1 MSLFPTLAELAGL
14 PPKPDNDGPSLVPL
28 LDDPDAEWPDVSVT
42 HLAEPG
48 SFGLSTQRWRYIHYA
63 GGDEELYD
71 CVADPHEWNNLAG
84 SEEHAATLEALRAVA
99 PKSFAARVPAK
110 DSSLPKLEWQAT
122 DGLAPA
128 SKPDGDSFDIVL
140 VNQREDPVDLYW
152 MNRQGKPRSSG
163 SIPAGWRI
171 HRSTRPGSVWFV
183 TQSQGK
189 SLGYFVVGDRS
200 ALATIPE
207 EQ

>member
-1 MSLFPTLAELAGL
+1 MDSAQTIKTHNPLRSAILKKLAELA
-14 PPKPDNDGPSLVPL
+14 PKK
-28 LDDPDAEWPDVSVT
+28 
-42 HLAEPG
+42 
-48 SFGLSTQRWRYIHYA
+48 F
-63 GGDEELYD
+63 
-71 CVADPHEWNNLAG
+71 
-84 SEEHAATLEALRAVA
+84 A
-99 PKSFAARVPAK
+99 PFFQPK
-110 DSSLPKLEWQAT
+110 DSSLPMLTWQEK
-122 DGLAPA
+122 GVEPIPA